1 MGVLARKQSL
11 DAETYRIDREQ
22 RAIVEWEFQTAIQAC
37 IDGAGLL
44 NAASDEAMPETNVE
58 RTESDCIARSTATV
72 RPITVEVRGHPVS
85 QRDSDA
91 SGPPEDSAG
100 ERILQQEAFA
110 ADLNAQGY
118 SDLLVLRREAGRDVL
133 TDGRLAVIQ
142 HLYRYGDEI
151 ASVSD
156 LARRLDRDKGAVSKD
171 LRRLAE
177 LDVVEYDKGGDGEA
191 KRPLLKHDHVV
202 IEPVVY

>member
-1 MGVLARKQSL
+1 MLARKQSL
-11 DAETYRIDREQ
+11 DAETYRTDREQ
-22 RAIVEWEFQTAIQAC
+22 RAIVEREFQTAIQAC
-37 IDGAGLL
+37 IDVAGLPI
-44 NAASDEAMPETNVE
+44 AASDEAMPETNAE
-58 RTESDCIARSTATV
+58 RTESDRIARSTTIV
-72 RPITVEVRGHPVS
+72 RAITVEVIGHRVS
-85 QRDSDA
+85 QHDSDA
-91 SGPPEDSAG
+91 SGPPEDAVG
-100 ERILQQEAFA
+100 ERILQQETFA

-118 SDLLVLRREAGRDVL
+118 TDLLVLRREAGRDVL

-142 HLYRYGDEI
+142 HLQRYGDEI
-151 ASVSD
+151 ESVSD

-177 LDVVEYDKGGDGEA
+177 LDVIEYENRGDGEA